1 MSELVPYAA
10 FGYPRRVS
18 VWIGDFRTA
27 EELDEY
33 LCLSQEFERDFGFS
47 LSDRNMPETTV
58 ESQPT
63 SIEKLVSGFSWS
75 ESFRDAVAEAAR
87 RGGVSAATT
96 MLVFH
101 NFDYDLALVTVAA
114 NPRLR
119 FLGAFPFGS

>member
-1 MSELVPYAA
+1 MRQTVPYVA
-10 FGYPRRVS
+10 FGNPRTVS

-63 SIEKLVSGFSWS
+63 SIEKMVSGFSWS

-87 RGGVSAATT
+87 WGGVSAATT

-101 NFDYDLALVTVAA
+101 NFEYDPALVKVAA

-119 FLGAFPFGS
+119 FLGAFPFES